1 MIKFGAWL
9 PDQPDLNNSG
19 VTIATNVVP
28 AANGYRS
35 FPGFNQF
42 SNAADYR
49 IRGIFAAKDAS
60 DAISLFAGD
69 KNKLYKFNQSN
80 SNLGD
85 ASKSGTPAY
94 TLAGVERWRFVQFG
108 ETVLAAGG
116 VNNNLQKFLLGTD
129 TAFSDLSGTP
139 PKADYI
145 AVVRD
150 QVFCANI
157 DEGSG
162 RKPFRVRW
170 SGLNDETS
178 WTTGTDQSDFQDVFG
193 GDVGSITGLVGGES
207 ATIFMENGIAV
218 AYYVGSPLIYQFD
231 LVETSRGCPFPGSVA
246 SVGGLSFYLSRS
258 GFFSFDGKSS
268 QPIGAE
274 AVNEFFLADFDSAQT
289 DKISAAVDPSRQ
301 IVCWSYVSV
310 NAPDDT
316 PDRILVYNYALQ
328 KWSLVET
335 QAELIVSLF
344 TPSYTLDALDNLASS
359 IDSLPAP
366 LDSSI
371 YKGGEHFFGG
381 SRSNKIFGFTGTP
394 LAGTIETSEFM
405 MTQGR
410 HSLMTR
416 TVPYFEGGN
425 VTMQVAARDR
435 QDDTATFDTATA
447 LTDEGFCEHRVQGR
461 YHKVRMNLAGEWDFA
476 LGLDV
481 EGSPIGR
488 R

>member
-1 MIKFGAWL
+1 MIKFGPWL
-9 PDQPDLNNSG
+9 PDQPDLNNAG
-19 VTIATNVVP
+19 VTVATNVVP

-35 FPGFNQF
+35 FPDFNQF
-42 SNAADYR
+42 SNAADSR
-49 IRGIFAAKDAS
+49 IRGIFAGKDAS
-60 DAISLFAGD
+60 ENVHLFAGD
-69 KNKLYKFNQSN
+69 DGKLYKFQQSN
-80 SNLGD
+80 SNLAD
-85 ASKSGTPAY
+85 ISKAGNPAY
-94 TLAGVERWRFVQFG
+94 TLAGNERWRFVQFG
-108 ETVLAAGG
+108 ETVIAAGG
-116 VNNNLQKFLLGTD
+116 VNNNLQKFTLGSDSAFTD
-129 TAFSDLSGTP
+129 LGGSP
-139 PKADYI
+139 PKADFI

-170 SGLNDETS
+170 SALNNEAS
-178 WTTGTDQSDFQDVFG
+178 WTVGTDQADFQDVFG
-193 GDVGSITGLVGGES
+193 GDIGQITGLVGGEI

-231 LVETSRGCPFPGSVA
+231 LVETSRGCPFVGSIA

-258 GFFSFDGKSS
+258 GFFSFDGKAS

-274 AVNEFFLADFDSAQT
+274 AVNEFFAADFDSAHT
-289 DKISAAVDPSRQ
+289 DKISAAVDPTRQ

-310 NAPDDT
+310 NATDDT

-335 QAELIVSLF
+335 RAELIVSLF
-344 TPSYTLDALDNLASS
+344 TPAYSLDALDNLASS
-359 IDSLPAP
+359 IDALPAP

-381 SRSNKIFGFTGTP
+381 SRDKKIFGFTGTS
-394 LAGTIETSEFM
+394 LAATIETSEFM
-405 MTQGR
+405 MNKGF
-410 HSLMTR
+410 HSLLTR
-416 TVPYFEGGN
+416 TVPYFEGGS

-435 QDDTATFDTATA
+435 QDETGTFDTATV
-447 LTDEGFCEHRVQGR
+447 LTNDGFCEHRVQGR
-461 YHKVRMNLAGEWDFA
+461 YHKTRMNLSGEWDFA
-476 LGLDV
+476 LGVDV
-481 EGSPIGR
+481 EGAKIGR